1 MKKMNTKIMALAL
14 SLSLA
19 AATAGTLGVVT
30 ANAAIKETIVG
41 DNVLTTTGDIN
52 GVDWILSGDTA
63 ETSFTKD
70 VQGDILV
77 SKNVTWAVGFLTP
90 WDATTFANGAVTLE
104 MDVLD
109 FGGGALR
116 PYVGTGVTSPLD
128 NIWFNGEVVDAGAH
142 TNAAGL
148 EYCADETLSTPY
160 AAITGTNAFFYPFGY
175 PIATTSYHVQFIFS
189 VDGTLGVKSNLIN
202 EDGTLGALSQV
213 WIKNAF
219 SGLNETNK
227 YYFGLN
233 YWGEKFTVD
242 NLKLSTSAG
251 TIFETNFSGTGW
263 NENEGIPTSGKMY
276 NPHGKV
282 KSVAEV
288 IAKPANTDRMVTD
301 LEIVADENL
310 NEVFNLSGTIDFRT
324 LGKKF
329 GMAIG
334 LDDQNGAIN
343 AEGTSYVYFSQVESV
358 TYVTVVNDGV
368 EGTPVSLEGDYL
380 TGEFFDFELK
390 GMKNGST
397 LTIGEKTVTLDIKNF
412 DGYFAF
418 VTDGEGEAEVALGG
432 DTRLVK
438 YVYRASEGE
447 AIANNFNSGYV
458 NPANWE
464 SNSVNAVMVEDP
476 TQAKGLL
483 YEDGVVKFEGTADGS
498 YFGTSEAYADYVL
511 EFLYTEKNDAD
522 KPALKAEWIHGYSP
536 LSLNLG
542 VKQPGGGWAKS
553 TMIMFKAGLVQMQNF
568 NGTPD
573 PVNLAIDYT
582 FAGAAAGEA
591 KTTAVKVVVAN
602 NTITV
607 YYQEVVA
614 DTAPTT
620 AAFIKAGTFNVD
632 DTYGRIA
639 FATTDSGYFMLDDIR
654 VTPIDSPDPAQ
665 VTANA
670 EAHVDFAPIA
680 DEYRPYTLEAP
691 EITMEGTTVAWEA
704 VEGATGYVVNVNGTE
719 TTVGADVLSFVVD
732 CSTPGDYA
740 VTVKALGNGA
750 HISDSSQSEAIT
762 FTVQEAGGEDSSQP
776 TTSEPADSS
785 QPTTSEPENSEPAKG
800 GLFDCNG
807 VVASTMIPTLAAFAV
822 AMLLKKRKED

>member
-77 SKNVTWAVGFLTP
+77 TKDAPWAVGYLSP
-90 WDATTFANGAVTLE
+90 WDATTFANGAVKMEL
-104 MDVLD
+104 DV
-109 FGGGALR
+109 FEFNGGAWR
-116 PYVGTGVTSPLD
+116 PFVGTGVTSPLD
-128 NIWFNGEVVDAGAH
+128 SVWYNGEVIDLGAH
-142 TNAAGL
+142 AGNTTKAV
-148 EYCADETLSTPY
+148 EFYTDETLTTTYAPGVWYYAFGAKAYEGDGYHFEMIFTPEG
-160 AAITGTNAFFYPFGY
+160 ALGFKSSQILT
-175 PIATTSYHVQFIFS
+175 
-189 VDGTLGVKSNLIN
+189 DGTLGPVN
-202 EDGTLGALSQV
+202 QV
-213 WIKNAF
+213 WLKNAF
-219 SGLNETNK
+219 TVNATDN

-233 YWGEKFTVD
+233 YWGSLKVD
-242 NLKLSTSAG
+242 NFKVSTSAG

-343 AEGTSYVYFSQVESV
+343 AEGTSYVYFSQVEGV

-438 YVYRASEGE
+438 YVYRASDGE

-464 SNSVNAVMVEDP
+464 SNSVNAVMVDDP

-582 FAGAAAGEA
+582 FAGAAAGET

-639 FATTDSGYFMLDDIR
+639 FATTDSGYFMLDDVR

-670 EAHVDFAPIA
+670 EAHADFAPIA

-704 VEGATGYVVNVNGTE
+704 VEGATGYVVNVNGNE

-762 FTVQEAGGEDSSQP
+762 FTVQAAGGEDSSQP